1 MAEQELHANL
11 PPPPRHVPWLLRLA
25 LLTRGGLALAG
36 WLVFGLGGAMALVFG
51 SFAEP
56 WDDPFEG
63 AAQATA
69 RVVAT
74 ETMNLRVNSRRVHAV
89 RFEWQADGATQRGT
103 SYLEGTPPAVG
114 ATLAVRWLPGP
125 PSRAR
130 AVGMRSAPLPRW
142 ARLTLA
148 IPLVGLGLLVGA
160 TVRSLRHVRL
170 LCVGLPAR
178 GVCTAKRR
186 TASKVNGRPVQ
197 ILTFR
202 YVDARGSA
210 RTTEVRTHRVDPLL
224 DDAEELLLYD
234 PADGRALLWDALP
247 LRPLLDGSAGFAPP
261 TTAEL
266 AAGLIAPTIAAVAW
280 AIGQAIVGGG

>member
-1 MAEQELHANL
+1 MAASNRTADL
-11 PPPPRHVPWLLRLA
+11 PPPPRHVPWLLRLT

-36 WLVFGLGGAMALVFG
+36 WLVLGLGGALALVIG

-56 WDDPFEG
+56 WDDPFDG
-63 AAQATA
+63 AAQANA

-74 ETMNLRVNSRRVHAV
+74 EATSLRVHSQRVHAV

-103 SYLEGTPPAVG
+103 SYVDGAPPVVG
-114 ATLAVRWLPGP
+114 AQLVVRWLPGP
-125 PSRAR
+125 PPRAR

-160 TVRSLRHVRL
+160 TVRGLRHVRL
-170 LCVGLPAR
+170 LRMGVPAR

-186 TASKVNGRPVQ
+186 TAGKVGGRPVQ
-197 ILTFR
+197 ALTFR
-202 YVDARGSA
+202 YVDARGRE

-224 DDAEELLLYD
+224 DDAEELLLHD
-234 PADGRALLWDALP
+234 PVDGRAVLWDALP
-247 LRPLLDGSAGFAPP
+247 LRPLPDGGAGFAAP
-261 TTAEL
+261 TTAEFSAGL
-266 AAGLIAPTIAAVAW
+266 AAPTLAAVAW
-280 AIGQAIVGGG
+280 AIGQAIAGGG

>member
-1 MAEQELHANL
+1 MAEPVLPADL

-36 WLVFGLGGAMALVFG
+36 WLVLGIGGALALVFG

-56 WDDPFEG
+56 WDDPFAG
-63 AAQATA
+63 AETTNA

-74 ETMNLRVNSRRVHAV
+74 EATSLRVNAQRVHAV
-89 RFEWQADGATQRGT
+89 RFEWQADGAAQRGT
-103 SYLEGTPPAVG
+103 SYVDGAPPVVG
-114 ATLAVRWLPGP
+114 AQLVVRWLPGP
-125 PSRAR
+125 PPRAR

-160 TVRSLRHVRL
+160 TVRGLRHVRL
-170 LCVGLPAR
+170 LRMGLPAR

-186 TASKVNGRPVQ
+186 TAGKVNGRPVQ
-197 ILTFR
+197 ALTFR
-202 YVDARGSA
+202 YVDARGRE

-224 DDAEELLLYD
+224 DETEELLLYN
-234 PADGRALLWDALP
+234 PVDGRAVLWDALP
-247 LRPLLDGSAGFAPP
+247 LRPLPDGGAGFAAP
-261 TTAEL
+261 TTAEFT
-266 AAGLIAPTIAAVAW
+266 AGLVAPTLAAVAW
-280 AIGQAIVGGG
+280 AIAQAISGGG